1 MGDKIIFSHRCV
13 TKETLENNPK
23 LKNSKN
29 LITLK
34 IKNLGDGS
42 VLITKMP
49 YEEYK
54 EIED

>member
-1 MGDKIIFSHRCV
+1 MIKLFLKKCI
-13 TKETLENNPK
+13 TKEEIENNPK

>member
-1 MGDKIIFSHRCV
+1 MGDKIILKKCI
-13 TKETLENNPK
+13 TKEELENNPK

-49 YEEYK
+49 YKEYK